1 MSSLGS
7 SYSSI
12 QKSYIGYP
20 MEYQW
25 RCLLCHSPVHR
36 RYVTSKHKFLDFKGI
51 IQEIRGLYLC
61 DNFMCP
67 LSFHPFNPSP
77 ISVLPYK
84 RYSMDVWRWIAQ
96 EYKIFHQNADQIVIR
111 IQAVFQ
117 VKFSTEQIQRIMDE
131 IDVMI
136 GCAIDERTK
145 KLLNDQKIILLGLDG
160 QKPDGDGNV
169 LWIFVDMI
177 SNRVLKVVVLKNADA
192 DTLHEIVDKILTEFQ
207 VELIG
212 IVSDKQNNIENM
224 HDTYY
229 SNIPHQYCQFH
240 FLQNLWN
247 HLEVKDS
254 HLHKTIEKE
263 INRLEIV
270 SLSPVVQSTFEEIGK
285 VPVRMLFAPIETD
298 LRRILRTHTT
308 KFTNFRGIET
318 YSLLESYIPH
328 LVDLLEK
335 GNDDSRLVS
344 MLNRAIQTL
353 KTLLLQE
360 KPCYSDCL
368 DLFHRFQEIQ
378 SLLSQDTEEREH
390 ISAVDLYFAKLWD
403 ELKRDSTCPPKKALR
418 TFLPQMDTSHDE
430 ILREWV
436 RLYDSYH
443 RGLFSYFRF
452 PVPVK
457 TTSILESS
465 FSQEK
470 GEFRRRSGKSHVGYM
485 IRTRGEFE
493 LKRIYV
499 GKDEIQEHV
508 NNLSDNLDPFEIK
521 QGLIELSLRKAEE
534 TMGWAGSEMKLD
546 GWNAMEHILS
556 LNPIKAKNGRKKK
569 MK

>member
-1 MSSLGS
+1 MSSTVSS
-7 SYSSI
+7 SYSI

-25 RCLLCHSPVHR
+25 RCILCHSSVHR
-36 RYVTSKHKFLDFKGI
+36 RYVTSKHMFLDFGGM
-51 IQEIRGLYLC
+51 IQERRGLYLC

-67 LSFHPFNPSP
+67 LSLHPFNPNP

-96 EYKIFHQNADQIVIR
+96 EYKIYHQNADQIVIR
-111 IQAVFQ
+111 IQAEFE

-136 GCAIDERTK
+136 TCAIDDRTK
-145 KLLNDQKIILLGLDG
+145 KLLKDQKMVLLGLDG
-160 QKPDGDGNV
+160 QKPDGDGNA
-169 LWIFVDMI
+169 LWLFVDMI
-177 SNRVLKVVVLKNADA
+177 SNRVLKVIVLKNADA
-192 DTLHEIVDKILTEFQ
+192 DTLHEIIDKILQEFQ

-212 IVSDKQNNIENM
+212 LVSDKQNNIENM

-229 SNIPHQYCQFH
+229 SNVPHQYCQFH

-247 HLEVKDS
+247 HVEVKDS

-263 INRLEIV
+263 INRLDIV
-270 SLSPVVQSTFEEIGK
+270 KLSPMVQSSFEEVGK

-308 KFTNFRGIET
+308 KFSKFRGIET
-318 YSLLESYIPH
+318 YALLESYIPH
-328 LVDLLEK
+328 LVELVEK

-344 MLNRAIQTL
+344 MLKRAIETL

-360 KPCYSDCL
+360 KSCFLDCS

-378 SLLSQDTEEREH
+378 SLLGQETEEKEH
-390 ISAVDLYFAKLWD
+390 ISAVDLYFAKLWK
-403 ELKRDSTCPPKKALR
+403 ELERNSLCPSKTELR
-418 TFLPQMDTSHDE
+418 SFLPQMDTSHDE

-443 RGLFSYFRF
+443 RGLFNYFRF
-452 PVPVK
+452 PIPVK
-457 TTSILESS
+457 TTSLLESS

-499 GKDEIQEHV
+499 GKDEIKEHV
-508 NNLSDNLDPFEIK
+508 DNLSENLEPYEIK
-521 QGLIELSLRKAEE
+521 RGLIELSLRKAEE
-534 TMGWAGSEMKLD
+534 TMGWASSEMKLD
-546 GWNAMEHILS
+546 GWNAMEHVLS
-556 LNPIKAKNGRKKK
+556 LDPVKAKCGRKKK